1 MCASAGDSHNSRG
14 SSLVQRAQRRPQ
26 GAFMA
31 AKYLTVNQDPWGPRP
46 DGSNLRTSADT
57 HAIALREARSRP
69 QIRQA
74 GRGCRAH
81 PQIGAPHLPL
91 PRSWESASPDWGLEP
106 PAANPAGA
114 STPRLMGGRPGRPGP
129 HTGRPGVFPCCAI
142 VPPSELPSSTGSS
155 ALQHHRPGSETT
167 KPATSFGCR
176 SWHSRPPISVFPEIE
191 IQTIRT
197 RRGAVTLRKRLTAA
211 TLSDPL
217 DDPAR

>member
-14 SSLVQRAQRRPQ
+14 SSLVQRAQ
-26 GAFMA
+26 A
-31 AKYLTVNQDPWGPRP
+31 APGGIHGGERYLTVNQDPWGPRP

-74 GRGCRAH
+74 GRGCRA

-91 PRSWESASPDWGLEP
+91 PRSWESASPDRGLEP
-106 PAANPAGA
+106 PAATPAGA
-114 STPRLMGGRPGRPGP
+114 SAPRLMGGRPGRPGP

-155 ALQHHRPGSETT
+155 ALQQSSTRFRNDETCSELR
-167 KPATSFGCR
+167 FR
-176 SWHSRPPISVFPEIE
+176 SWHSARLCLSSRRSE

-197 RRGAVTLRKRLTAA
+197 STRRCHAA
-211 TLSDPL
+211 GVFDSRDPL
-217 DDPAR
+217 